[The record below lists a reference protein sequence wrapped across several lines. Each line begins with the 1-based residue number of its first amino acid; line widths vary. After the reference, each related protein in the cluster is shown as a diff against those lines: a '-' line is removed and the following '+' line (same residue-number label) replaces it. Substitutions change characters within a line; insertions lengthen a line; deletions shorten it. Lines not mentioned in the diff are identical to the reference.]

1 MTAVIC
7 GVKACEV
14 AIASMFDM
22 VRMEDASEVYAVGVK
37 LALSSR

>member
-14 AIASMFDM
+14 AIVSMFDM
-22 VRMEDASEVYAVGVK
+22 IRMEDASEIYAVSIK